1 MCIKSMIL
9 ETTFKGQ
16 PISLRARQHR
26 IMVHRFLCD
35 LGMVRHYRDVLVERT
50 RREDVIYVAI
60 YDGGGVGSK
69 GPGAIEHDLA
79 EVENVVIRRI
89 GAAEISTGV
98 LRQFDVVIAPGGSA
112 SKQARALG
120 TDGCRAITDFV
131 ESGGGYLGL
140 CAGAYLASNNYTWSL
155 KIIDAQ
161 VIDRKH
167 WKRGTGRVK
176 IELTSEG
183 RRLFTEKPGL
193 IDIRYANGPLLAPD
207 EDPNIPDFRVLAHF
221 RTEINKNDA
230 PEGVM
235 KDTPAIIAGRFGKG
249 RVFCSSPHPEYT
261 DGLEPLVHKA
271 VRWAAGR

>member
-1 MCIKSMIL
+1 MAAGRS
-9 ETTFKGQ
+9 
-16 PISLRARQHR
+16 
-26 IMVHRFLCD
+26 
-35 LGMVRHYRDVLVERT
+35 DVLVSGAKPS
-50 RREDVIYVAI
+50 DAI
-60 YDGGGVGSK
+60 YAALYDAGGTGSK
-69 GPGAIEHDLA
+69 GPVALEKDLA
-79 EVENVVIRRI
+79 QMENVVVRRI
-89 GAAEISTGV
+89 GVPEVTAGALEK
-98 LRQFDVVIAPGGSA
+98 FDIIIVPGGSA
-112 SKQARALG
+112 SKQAHTLG

-131 ESGGGYLGL
+131 KSGGGYLGL

-155 KIIDAQ
+155 RIIDAQ
-161 VIDRKH
+161 VIDRQH

-183 RRLFTEKPGL
+183 RRLFTEKPGM

-261 DGLEPLVHKA
+261 EGLEPLVHKA
-271 VRWAAGR
+271 VRWAAGRSGR